1 MATSKVKKNGVVYTP
16 TYIVEMILEQSN
28 YNSGNI
34 IKKHVI
40 DNSCGDGKFL
50 VEIVKRY
57 INEFIKNKG
66 LDIIT
71 KSELKSDLEQYI
83 HGIELDE
90 EEVIKCINNLNEVVS
105 LYGLENIKWDVNQG
119 DTLQVSKY
127 NGMMDYV
134 LGNPPYVRVHNLSDN
149 FNYIKSQKFTS
160 SGMTDLFIIF
170 YEIGIEMLN
179 ETGVLGYITPSS
191 IFNSVAGSEF
201 RKYVTVN
208 KLLTSV
214 IDLKHFQAF
223 DNFMTYTAI
232 ITLDKKNNRGI
243 VEYSR
248 FDSNNYK
255 KVFVDYL
262 SYDEFYLNGYF
273 YFSERQNLLNL
284 KEILEVDIK
293 TKNIEVKN
301 GFATLADGIFISNKF
316 DFKSKYI
323 RKVIKA
329 SRKKWYQI
337 IYPYN
342 EDGKIVD
349 FRDFEIELQNYFNL
363 HYDHLTKRSLD
374 KNSLWYSFGR
384 TQGINDFWKTK
395 IAINSLIKDLE
406 DIKLEIVNPGEGV
419 YSGLYILS
427 DIGYDIIK
435 EKLLS
440 DDFLEY
446 VAILGKYKSGGY
458 YTFSSSDL
466 KKFLVYKLER
476 SKK

>member
-208 KLLTSV
+208 KC
-214 IDLKHFQAF
+214 
-223 DNFMTYTAI
+223 
-232 ITLDKKNNRGI
+232 
-243 VEYSR
+243 
-248 FDSNNYK
+248 
-255 KVFVDYL
+255 
-262 SYDEFYLNGYF
+262 
-273 YFSERQNLLNL
+273 
-284 KEILEVDIK
+284 
-293 TKNIEVKN
+293 
-301 GFATLADGIFISNKF
+301 IF
-316 DFKSKYI
+316 
-323 RKVIKA
+323 
-329 SRKKWYQI
+329 
-337 IYPYN
+337 
-342 EDGKIVD
+342 
-349 FRDFEIELQNYFNL
+349 
-363 HYDHLTKRSLD
+363 
-374 KNSLWYSFGR
+374 
-384 TQGINDFWKTK
+384 
-395 IAINSLIKDLE
+395 
-406 DIKLEIVNPGEGV
+406 
-419 YSGLYILS
+419 
-427 DIGYDIIK
+427 
-435 EKLLS
+435 
-440 DDFLEY
+440 
-446 VAILGKYKSGGY
+446 
-458 YTFSSSDL
+458 
-466 KKFLVYKLER
+466 
-476 SKK
+476 